1 MAARPIIGV
10 PACIKQIDDLPF
22 HAVGD
27 KYLRAVAEAAEAIP
41 LVIPAFGEDYEIPE
55 LLSRLDGLLFTGSPS
70 NVHPSLYGHAPSAE
84 HEPHDPARDATTL
97 PLIRAALDEGVP
109 LFAICRGHQELNVA
123 LGGTLTPAVH
133 DLPGKLDHRRPKNDD
148 LDVQYGSHQKARLT
162 AGGRLAELLG
172 HEEIMINSLHRQAI
186 QDLAPRLAV
195 EATAEDGTIEAV
207 WVKDAKDFALGVQ
220 WHPEY
225 KSLENPNSTKI
236 FKAFG
241 DRARQRAARNAGE
254 GAARRKAS

>member
-1 MAARPIIGV
+1 MTSRPIVGV
-10 PACIKQIDDLPF
+10 PACLKEIDELPF

-41 LVIPAFGEDYEIPE
+41 LVIPAFGDEYDIPE

-70 NVHPSLYGHAPSAE
+70 NVHPSLYGHDATPE
-84 HEPHDPARDATTL
+84 HEPHDAARDATTL
-97 PLIRAALDEGVP
+97 PLIRAALDAGVP

-133 DLPGKLDHRRPKNDD
+133 SLPGRSDHRRPKDSD
-148 LDVQYGSHQKARLT
+148 LDIQYGSHQKARLT
-162 AGGRLAELLG
+162 PGGHLSSLLQS
-172 HEEIMINSLHRQAI
+172 EEIMINSLHRQAI
-186 QDLAPRLAV
+186 QDLAPRLEV

-225 KSLENPNSTKI
+225 KALENANSASL

-241 DRARQRAARNAGE
+241 DRARARAARNAGASE
-254 GAARRKAS
+254 LRRQVS

>member
-1 MAARPIIGV
+1 MTSRPIVGV
-10 PACIKQIDDLPF
+10 PACIKEMDGLPF

-41 LVIPAFGEDYEIPE
+41 LVIPAFGDEYDIPD

-70 NVHPSLYGHAPSAE
+70 NVHPSLYGHDATEE
-84 HEPHDPARDATTL
+84 HAPHDPARDATTL

-133 DLPGKLDHRRPKNDD
+133 LLDGRLDHRRPKDPD
-148 LDVQYGSHQKARLT
+148 LDVQYGAHQKARL
-162 AGGRLAELLG
+162 APDGRLIDLLG
-172 HEEIMINSLHRQAI
+172 RPEIMVNSLHRQAI

-225 KSLENPNSTKI
+225 KALENPDSAKL

-241 DRARQRAARNAGE
+241 DRARARAGRGH
-254 GAARRKAS
+254 GSVARRQAS